1 MKKIVSFLL
10 LSLLVATLAAALEV
24 PVPPNQWV
32 TDRAGILGAEAAT
45 LNAKLR
51 AFEERTGHQFI
62 VYTLPSLEG
71 DSIEDFSIRAAEAWK
86 VGQSKYDNGLILF
99 VFPQDRRMRIEV
111 GYGLE
116 GTVTDAVSSRIM
128 REELAPAFRQGDFP
142 SGINSAV
149 DRLIAIIEK
158 GADPVPVSRPGGPE
172 PLRIP
177 FWVFIL
183 IPFFV
188 IFVLGPL
195 SRTGAGRGCLGPAC
209 MLPFMMGGGSTFGGG
224 RGGFGGGFGG
234 GGFGGFSGGG
244 GGFGGGG
251 ASGGWLEEPG

>member
-1 MKKIVSFLL
+1 MNKTVSFLL
-10 LSLLVATLAAALEV
+10 PFLLVAALAAALEV
-24 PVPPNQWV
+24 PPSPNQWV
-32 TDRAGILGAEAAT
+32 TDTAGILGSEVST

-62 VYTLPSLEG
+62 VYTIPSLEG
-71 DSIEDFSIRAAEAWK
+71 DSIEDFSIRAADAWK

-99 VFPQDRRMRIEV
+99 VFPRDRKMRIEV

-116 GTVTDAVSSRIM
+116 GAVTDAISSRVM
-128 REELAPAFRQGDFP
+128 REELAPAFQRGQYAA
-142 SGINSAV
+142 GINSAV
-149 DRLIAIIEK
+149 DRLISIIEE
-158 GADPVPVSRPGGPE
+158 GTDPVPVSRPGSPQ

-195 SRTGAGRGCLGPAC
+195 SRSRAGCLGPAC
-209 MLPFMMGGGSTFGGG
+209 MIPFMMGGSTYGGG
-224 RGGFGGGFGG
+224 RGGFGG

-251 ASGGWLEEPG
+251 ATGSW